1 MIIFYVRVA
10 ADQNLESSD
19 GLQKALK
26 KLQVAA
32 GVFSYLKEN
41 VVAAI
46 QQDPTPDMEPAT
58 LTVLADLMLA
68 QAQEMVACKAMN
80 DKMKDAIIAKLCAQC
95 DELFSNV
102 MRSMQKEEV
111 KNLWDSDWLPVV
123 SGKQAIY
130 NGLAQYHQSRVCNE
144 QKSIGEEIA
153 RYYTFSIPPLSTAK
167 NCQNNI

>member
-1 MIIFYVRVA
+1 MSEFKKSIQKFGMLTICSFFMKIDNFYVRVA

-95 DELFSNV
+95 D
-102 MRSMQKEEV
+102 
-111 KNLWDSDWLPVV
+111 
-123 SGKQAIY
+123 
-130 NGLAQYHQSRVCNE
+130 
-144 QKSIGEEIA
+144 
-153 RYYTFSIPPLSTAK
+153 
-167 NCQNNI
+167 